1 MERIRRHVTFSDV
14 ASLMALVFAMGGTGY
29 ALATLPKNSVG
40 TRQLK
45 KDAVISSKVKDG
57 SLKALDFKAGQL
69 PKGPQGL
76 QGVQGLQGLQGLQG
90 KDGTPGRP
98 GADGANGTAVAF
110 ARVDGTGALI
120 GGADQSK
127 NVTAANI
134 QHNPNPPASEVTG
147 DGVYCFGGLGFTPKS
162 AVVALDNTDSLPTA
176 PNLTGGSLN
185 LIPSVAVFKGED
197 LGHCDADHGQARVAI
212 EQVNDTTAP
221 TVANHGFVIWFQ

>member
-1 MERIRRHVTFSDV
+1 MERIRRHVTFANV

-29 ALATLPKNSVG
+29 AISALPKNSVG

-45 KDAVISSKVKDG
+45 KDAVVSSKVKNG

-69 PKGPQGL
+69 PQGPQGL
-76 QGVQGLQGLQGLQG
+76 QGLQGQQGLQG

-110 ARVDGTGALI
+110 ARVDGAGVLI
-120 GGADQSK
+120 GGTDESK

-134 QHNPNPPASEVTG
+134 QHTAGAPAAEVTG

-162 AVVALDNTDSLPTA
+162 AVVALDNTDSLPAA
-176 PNLTGGSLN
+176 PNQTGGSLN
-185 LIPSVAVFKGED
+185 FIPTVAVFKGED
-197 LGHCDADHGQARVAI
+197 LGRCDNDHGQARVVI
-212 EQVNDTTAP
+212 EQVNDTAAP
-221 TVANHGFVIWFQ
+221 TIANHGFLIWFE

>member
-1 MERIRRHVTFSDV
+1 MERIRRHVTFANV

-29 ALATLPKNSVG
+29 AISALPKNSVG

-45 KDAVISSKVKDG
+45 KDAVVSSKVKNG

-76 QGVQGLQGLQGLQG
+76 QGLQGLQGT
-90 KDGTPGRP
+90 DGTPGRP

-110 ARVDGTGALI
+110 ARVDSTGALI

-127 NVTAANI
+127 NVTAANM
-134 QHNPNPPASEVTG
+134 QHNAGTPAAEVTG

-162 AVVALDNTDSLPTA
+162 AVVALDNTDSLPA
-176 PNLTGGSLN
+176 VPNLTGGSLN
-185 LIPSVAVFKGED
+185 FISTVAVFKGED
-197 LGHCDADHGQARVAI
+197 LGRCDATHGQVRVAI
-212 EQVNDTTAP
+212 EQVNDTAAP
-221 TVANHGFVIWFQ
+221 TLANHGFLIWFE